1 MIDAELEE
9 FDNLMVSRVES
20 VVEVSGI
27 LPTKFVLNHAYPN
40 PFNPITTIS
49 CGLLNDVK
57 VRLLIYDI
65 YGCKM
70 TTITQRLKPGGN
82 YSIELNA
89 EGLSSGVYF
98 VKLEAGMFLIK
109 YALFFILIFFQIF
122 YGQSISI

>member
-9 FDNLMVSRVES
+9 FDNLMVLRVES
-20 VVEVSGI
+20 VVEVSEI

-49 CGLLNDVK
+49 YGLPNDVK
-57 VRLLIYDI
+57 VSLLIYDI
-65 YGCKM
+65 DGRKM
-70 TTITQRLKPGGN
+70 TTLTQGLKPAEN

-98 VKLEAGMFLIK
+98 VKLEAGNFIKIQKLMFIN
-109 YALFFILIFFQIF
+109 
-122 YGQSISI
+122 